1 MNTMLKPSYLTTK
14 LAANP
19 VRVTGVNRRL
29 ALAAL
34 GAVVVPLPS
43 QAQVSNTARQ
53 LTMLVPF
60 TAGGSSDVGAR
71 LLSTEMGKALSQ
83 TVVVENL
90 SGVGGALAVQKL
102 VRSAPDGQTLLYGG
116 MSETLLVP
124 MINPAVGYKPDDL
137 LPVAMAG
144 ASPVVFA
151 VRPDFPANNIDE
163 FVALVRRNPG
173 KFSYGSAGIG
183 SFAHV
188 MGEVVKQK
196 AGMFMLH
203 IPYRGAAQIM
213 TDVIGGQLDVAI
225 TTTASVMSMANSKR
239 IKVIGVTSAAR
250 IALLKDVGTFA
261 ESKALKGLEM
271 SIWAFVFAPKGTP
284 EATVSRLNA
293 VINSA
298 QTLPTIQ
305 EARMRLGAEL
315 PLAMSPAQARA
326 FIAAEQARYSA
337 VTKGI
342 KPE

>member
-1 MNTMLKPSYLTTK
+1 MSSTLLKSK
-14 LAANP
+14 LAVELGRA
-19 VRVTGVNRRL
+19 VVINRRL
-29 ALAAL
+29 VLAAM
-34 GAVVVPLPS
+34 GVAAVSQPS
-43 QAQVSNTARQ
+43 MAQVSGSVRQ

-71 LLSTEMGKALSQ
+71 LLSTELGRALAQ
-83 TVVVENL
+83 TVVVEKL

-102 VRSAPDGQTLLYGG
+102 ARSAPDGQTLLYGG

-124 MINPAVGYKPDDL
+124 MINPTVGYKPEDL
-137 LPVAMAG
+137 LPVALVG
-144 ASPVVFA
+144 ATPVVFA
-151 VRPDFPANNIDE
+151 VRPDFPANNMDE

-196 AGMFMLH
+196 AGMYMLH
-203 IPYRGAAQIM
+203 IPYRGAAQIL
-213 TDVIGGQLDVAI
+213 TDVIGGQLDLAI
-225 TTTASVMSMANSKR
+225 TTTASVISMANSKR
-239 IKVIGVTSAAR
+239 IKVLGVTSAAR
-250 IALLKDVGTFA
+250 VALLKDVGTFA
-261 ESKALKGLEM
+261 ESKAMKGVEM
-271 SIWAFVFAPKGTP
+271 SVWAFVFAPKGTP

-293 VINSA
+293 AINS
-298 QTLPTIQ
+298 TLMSPAMQ
-305 EARMRLGAEL
+305 EARARLGGEL
-315 PLAMSPAQARA
+315 PSVMTPAQARS